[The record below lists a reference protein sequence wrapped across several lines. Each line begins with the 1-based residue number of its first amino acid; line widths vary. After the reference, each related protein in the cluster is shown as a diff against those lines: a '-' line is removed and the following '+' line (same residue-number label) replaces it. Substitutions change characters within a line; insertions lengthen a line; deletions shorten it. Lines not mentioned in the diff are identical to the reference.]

1 MYKKIISTIFIMV
14 AMIIISSNVVLAET
28 WKDHNV
34 SEYENVNDNYTADM
48 LYALLVGGDAPSTEE
63 ELNDWIKRK
72 NALTGNSTF
81 NSLPNASSYST
92 SLTELESGFRD
103 SVQNKQNGGS
113 SSSGGNGSSEGRFQ
127 GIYSNWQSIPIEEF
141 NTSIDDYDSENEW
154 LNDVQLLYEFLRD
167 DQIGIENMSKYF
179 LQQYIN
185 KIRTLLDSE
194 GFKRYESRRD
204 SAGEARRLLENKYRD
219 INLSESAMQ
228 KLEGTEEGDFIRESL
243 PAATDAAGNPT
254 SPDTIYT
261 SQPHKNDTGNA
272 GDSLDDVMSDA
283 DDFIGLGNVQYEG
296 DLAEFSNTIY
306 NILLAIGIIVAVIVG
321 AIIGVKLMASN
332 IDKKVEAK
340 TLLIPYL
347 IGCIVVFGGF
357 AIWKIVVTVLQ
368 GV

>member
-1 MYKKIISTIFIMV
+1 MYKKCISILVIM
-14 AMIIISSNVVLAET
+14 MIIIIISCNVVLAAT
-28 WKDHNV
+28 WKDYSV
-34 SEYENVNDNYTADM
+34 SEYKNAEDMYTADV
-48 LYALLVGGDAPSTEE
+48 LYGLLTGGDDPATED
-63 ELNDWIKRK
+63 ELKDWIERK
-72 NALTGNSTF
+72 NALEGNSIF
-81 NSLPNASSYST
+81 QSLPNASDYITVLSNKQ
-92 SLTELESGFRD
+92 TELEE
-103 SVQNKQNGGS
+103 SVKNKQDGGS
-113 SSSGGNGSSEGRFQ
+113 SSSSEDRFE
-127 GIYSNWQSIPIEEF
+127 GIYSNWQSVPLDKY
-141 NTSIDDYDSENEW
+141 NVTTADDAGI
-154 LNDVQLLYEFLRD
+154 LYEFLRD
-167 DQIGIENMSKYF
+167 DQIGIDNMSQYF

-194 GFKRYESRRD
+194 GFRKYERIYPN
-204 SAGEARRLLENKYRD
+204 ARQTLMNKYRD

-243 PAATDAAGNPT
+243 PAQNDAAGNPT
-254 SPDTIYT
+254 SSDTIYT
-261 SQPHKNDTGNA
+261 SQPHKTDTGNA